1 MARKLHSRYKITGE
15 LITRSPLHIGGLGG
29 DIDSDLALAVNGKG
43 DYYIPGTSMA
53 GALRNWMEIIDKD
66 ITNFLWGDNKQ
77 YDHASFILVEDSP
90 IQIAR
95 QIPEVRD
102 NVAIDRQ
109 WGTAVDKMK
118 FDRMILPRGVKIPL
132 KITIERPYEKKIDEK
147 KFREISNDEWDNYQF
162 AFCQLLN
169 ALQQGQ
175 ISLGAAKT
183 RGLGKVKLYDLKVHK
198 QEIGNFQG
206 FFNFLENKLD
216 DDTNNWTNE
225 GIEIQSKNL
234 GKLEISIHWK
244 PVSSVMVKAE
254 GEGIAVDILPLVSGF
269 NGGITFVLPGSSI
282 KGALRTQSERILRTV
297 LQKET
302 HRIDDNSNK
311 NFNDQ
316 IDLHLVKTL
325 FGSPAKLDQ
334 TKTDPKDSSKQL
346 ELGYLGALSVDD
358 CFAKIPLNYWSEVEN
373 ATDESTLRNA
383 LDHNQLGKTQQSFHV
398 AIDRWT
404 GGAADS
410 YLYTILEPMGITWYP
425 LNLSIDLHRLKRIH
439 YENEYYPCFVLLLL
453 TLRDL
458 INKRIPLGFG
468 TNRGFGAIEISKIN
482 FKGIGK
488 LEELSNLNNLE
499 LTQLSYELSNMNQ
512 DLLNKLNRDWQNWI
526 QNQTLQEVN

>member
-15 LITRSPLHIGGLGG
+15 LITMSPLHIGGLGG

-43 DYYIPGTSMA
+43 EYYVPGTSMA

-66 ITNFLWGDNKQ
+66 TTDFLWGDNEN
-77 YDHASFILVEDSP
+77 YDHASFVLVEDAP
-90 IQIAR
+90 IKLSR
-95 QIPEVRD
+95 QLPEIRD

-109 WGTAVDKMK
+109 WGTAVEQMK

-132 KITIERPYEKKIDEK
+132 EITIERPYAKKYNQSSIIK
-147 KFREISNDEWDNYQF
+147 LSNEEWHHYQF
-162 AFCQLLN
+162 SLCQLLN

-183 RGLGKVKLYDLKVHK
+183 RGLGKVKLYDPKVHK

-206 FFNFLENKLD
+206 FLDYLEDKLE
-216 DDTNNWTNE
+216 DDTHNWTNE
-225 GIEIQSKNL
+225 GIEIQSDNL
-234 GKLEISIHWK
+234 AKLEISIHWK
-244 PVSSVMVKAE
+244 SVSSVMVKAE

-282 KGALRTQSERILRTV
+282 KGALRTQAERIIRTI
-297 LQKET
+297 LQEEPP
-302 HRIDDNSNK
+302 RIDDNSNK

-316 IDLHLVKTL
+316 IDLRLVKTL
-325 FGSPAKLDQ
+325 FGSPAKLDSNSQ
-334 TKTDPKDSSKQL
+334 Q
-346 ELGYLGALSVDD
+346 LGYLGALSVDD

-373 ATDESTLRNA
+373 ATDENSLRNA
-383 LDHNQLGKTQQSFHV
+383 LDHNQLAQTQQAFHV

-410 YLYTILEPMGITWYP
+410 YLYTILEPMGVTWFP
-425 LNLSIDLHRLKRIH
+425 LNLSLDLHRLERKN
-439 YENEYYPCFVLLLL
+439 YENEYYPCSVLLLL

-458 INKRIPLGFG
+458 INQRIPLGFG
-468 TNRGFGAIEISKIN
+468 TNRGFGAIEITKID
-482 FKGIGK
+482 FKGIGNLK
-488 LEELSNLNNLE
+488 DLTSLNNLE
-499 LTQLSYELSNMNQ
+499 LTQPKHDLSDM
-512 DLLNKLNRDWQNWI
+512 
-526 QNQTLQEVN
+526 NQTLLNTLNREWQTWIDNQTSQEVN